1 MSDDTLGRYSWRDG
15 WRYRK
20 MPVLLGAGFAA
31 AQLLVAFVRFGFAWA
46 GSGPPRLASGFLAFA
61 GNIVSGLLL
70 FIPAGILAGLLSQWL
85 LRGSVGRW
93 RIVLIGAV
101 VLATPVAIVFSLA
114 GGLLGPPGVVI
125 GATAPYLIIVGIP
138 ALLARG

>member
-1 MSDDTLGRYSWRDG
+1 MTIRSAGIRGATGGVTGRCLSSLA
-15 WRYRK
+15 
-20 MPVLLGAGFAA
+20 PVSPLPSCLS
-31 AQLLVAFVRFGFAWA
+31 LSYDFGFAWA